1 MCTHGRSDPWVDWEK
16 GTKILFVKFCFGD
29 RSSFRTGNG
38 GESKNI
44 SVIFGCCDFLLVVI
58 MIKARQNDAERER
71 EKNDGNEFSGR
82 MGPCLCDDVSVV
94 FHFLNFYKLSDRKP
108 QKWWQNWEGAL
119 WFTSCLIHKK
129 KTTLVGYFDGR
140 TKRCEMIRVR
150 LFTCPLADWDFPPL
164 VWGCD

>member
-71 EKNDGNEFSGR
+71 RMMGMSFPAAWVRVYVTTCLSSFIFWISTNYLTGNPKNGGKI
-82 MGPCLCDDVSVV
+82 GKALCELRVV
-94 FHFLNFYKLSDRKP
+94 
-108 QKWWQNWEGAL
+108 
-119 WFTSCLIHKK
+119 WFIK
-129 KTTLVGYFDGR
+129 KTTLVGFFDGR